1 MKYRSEIPPSS
12 EKWIRG
18 LFEELG
24 VPYGFWLYWPKNKGM
39 PRPYRLA
46 LCLAILRLKLA
57 HQMSTK
63 EIAPMFRRCRMTLA
77 PYSQRGDWIL
87 SLNPVFERAFTKMEG
102 EQAPAFLVHQW
113 RDLWETLLDPSEDER
128 VLA

>member
-24 VPYGFWLYWPKNKGM
+24 VPYGFWQYWPKGKKL
-39 PRPYRLA
+39 PRMYRLA

-57 HQMSTK
+57 HKMSLM
-63 EIAPMFRRCRMTLA
+63 EISKILKRSREGLH

-102 EQAPAFLVHQW
+102 ELAPAFLVHQW
-113 RDLWETLLDPSEDER
+113 RDLWETLMDPSADER
-128 VLA
+128 ELV

>member
-24 VPYGFWLYWPKNKGM
+24 VPYGFWQYWPKNKGM
-39 PRPYRLA
+39 PRMYRLA
-46 LCLAILRLKLA
+46 LCLAVLRLKLA
-57 HQMSTK
+57 HEMTTK
-63 EIAPMFRRCRMTLA
+63 EIASLVKRHPDTLQ

-102 EQAPAFLVHQW
+102 ELAPAFLVHQW
-113 RDLWETLLDPSEDER
+113 RDLWETLMDPSADER
-128 VLA
+128 ELV